1 MNKKRKPV
9 PTSVE
14 MMIVFLVIFFTT
26 FQGSFGVA
34 NQPHKQAKSKAANG
48 FGSSLIFPVTGD
60 VYPKG
65 YYHVTLNIGRPPKP
79 YFLDIDTGS
88 DLTWLQCDA
97 PCTKC
102 TPAPHTLYK
111 PNKDLVK
118 CNDPLCASLHWP
130 ENKPCESPNDQCDY
144 DVQYADYGSSM
155 GVLVRDTFPLGCG
168 YNQEVPDSI
177 HLPYT
182 DGVLGLANGKSSIV
196 SQLHELGLTRNIL
209 GHCLSTKGGGFL
221 FIGDDDLIPSSEVI
235 WIPMLH
241 NPLEK
246 RYMLGPA
253 RLLYGRQATRVKGL
267 PVVFDTGST
276 YSYFNS
282 DAYKATLSTIENYLN
297 VNQLKDAA
305 EEQSL
310 PVCWK
315 GTKPFKSIRDV
326 KNYFKP
332 LILNFTNAKNLQ
344 LQLPPEAY
352 LIITEHGNACLGILN
367 GTQVGLRNLNIL
379 GDISLQDKMVIYDN
393 EKQQIGWV
401 PANCDKIPKSSLSPS
416 LSVPSFQRPPETRG
430 SRKED
435 L

>member
-34 NQPHKQAKSKAANG
+34 NQPHKQAK
-48 FGSSLIFPVTGD
+48 I
-60 VYPKG
+60 KG
-65 YYHVTLNIGRPPKP
+65 CKWIW
-79 YFLDIDTGS
+79 IIS
-88 DLTWLQCDA
+88 DLPSDWGCLS
-97 PCTKC
+97 KG
-102 TPAPHTLYK
+102 APHTLYK

-155 GVLVRDTFPLGCG
+155 GVLLVATIKRF
-168 YNQEVPDSI
+168 PDSI

-305 EEQSL
+305 EDQSL

-367 GTQVGLRNLNIL
+367 GTEVGLRNLNIL

-401 PANCDKIPKSSLSPS
+401 TANLRQNPQVQWRLLGIGHAPDISSTVRTGLFNCYLAHLANVSSNNLEGLTTSIAIPI
-416 LSVPSFQRPPETRG
+416 T
-430 SRKED
+430 
-435 L
+435 